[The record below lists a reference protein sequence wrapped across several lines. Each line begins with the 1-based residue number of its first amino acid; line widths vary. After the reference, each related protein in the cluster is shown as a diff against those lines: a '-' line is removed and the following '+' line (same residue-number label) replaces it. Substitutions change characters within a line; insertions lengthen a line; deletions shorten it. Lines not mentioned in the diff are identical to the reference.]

1 MAATYINIE
10 STKTYANEANARKA
24 VELFTNWPATLKY
37 FISWNDQGRCFP
49 IFIGADAIRYGVHFT
64 FHVVG

>member
-24 VELFTNWPATLKY
+24 VEKFTNWPSTLRY
-37 FISWNDQGRCFP
+37 FISWNDKGRCFP
-49 IFIGADAIRYGVHFT
+49 IFIGEDAIQHGVHFT